1 MVMAFCPDCGTTL
14 PPGAES
20 CPSCEARVE
29 PEPGSLVWSARMP
42 VVTSPVVV
50 KQLVIAL
57 GVGAL
62 FVALLMVAMGALFA
76 LPWIVGIFL
85 GLVVLALVIGWAIQ
99 FFTKGGPMGEFAITS
114 EGVGYR
120 AGKESKALNRA
131 TLVGSAIGGSI
142 AGTGGSLINISREM
156 ESMSWDE
163 VRSVTVDRRDRSLLF
178 YRRTLI
184 FPIVLYATD
193 ENFEKAIARVRQFAP
208 GATLKIRG

>member
-1 MVMAFCPDCGTTL
+1 MAFCPDCGTTL

-20 CPSCEARVE
+20 CPSCEGRVE

>member
-1 MVMAFCPDCGTTL
+1 MAFCPDCGTTL